1 MIINRATLRSLQPV
15 DEEDRK
21 NRFQIFMEN
30 LRKLGTYAKTG
41 KDPDLEKRLKRE
53 QLLKKNENIT
63 GMVNKFNKKFQE
75 YNIKLE
81 PGELV
86 DGVQQYTLNEP
97 PIPTL
102 NDLDKN
108 FQKNLKDATS
118 VKDSK
123 LLNQRSL
130 TSAEINA
137 SNQKVTDT
145 ASNIQDMSARWDA
158 QRKNSRAYKLN
169 PNKNAGATRWVGVNS
184 TWTNADGSQVYAPQI
199 PLTTENESAIEAT
212 HSANTNNI
220 NITEAQKQIKLDEQ
234 HMKGWNDPRTVQMRL
249 QDPSKIPSHLLNTPI
264 PDFNPTAI
272 KGFDTLSPTQMK
284 QFKNLSSNQ
293 ARMEGAGKAVASELV
308 NMMIAKLSEP
318 KKGKE
323 GAINLPNTKSPDE
336 DYLTALANMSLYT

>member
-212 HSANTNNI
+212 HSANTNN
-220 NITEAQKQIKLDEQ
+220 NNTGFEGYPGVHKITASNRPPLTFNQRLQAFDEQ
-234 HMKGWNDPRTVQMRL
+234 TN
-249 QDPSKIPSHLLNTPI
+249 LLIAKNRGLNYTPPVNEPIITPI
-264 PDFNPTAI
+264 AQNTSNKVTA
-272 KGFDTLSPTQMK
+272 Q
-284 QFKNLSSNQ
+284 Q
-293 ARMEGAGKAVASELV
+293 RMQGAGKAVASELV